1 MSHPLLPDEIIQN
14 TQILYHRMHGVP
26 ELYKSPYSIVEL
38 KKIIKNVT
46 ASGRTKQ
53 AFIYFNNDI
62 DGSAITNAKQMIELS
77 EKKR

>member
-1 MSHPLLPDEIIQN
+1 
-14 TQILYHRMHGVP
+14 MHGVP

-38 KKIIKNVT
+38 KKIIKDIKN
-46 ASGRTKQ
+46 SGSTKH

-62 DGSAITNAKQMIELS
+62 DGSAITNAKQMIELC